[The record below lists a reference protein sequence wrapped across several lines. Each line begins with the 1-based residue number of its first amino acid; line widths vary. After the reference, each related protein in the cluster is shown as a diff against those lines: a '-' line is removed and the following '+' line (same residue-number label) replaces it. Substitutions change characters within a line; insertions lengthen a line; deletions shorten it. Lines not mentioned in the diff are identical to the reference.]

1 MKTCF
6 FLILSLPFKG
16 TWQWLLWGRSLP
28 IHPQRSADR
37 RYAIITSNES
47 DSYCYVLQIPKYFKN
62 IPVGYAS
69 ATAFQWSS
77 SNAAFKIAA
86 GSLLLTR
93 RIT

>member
-1 MKTCF
+1 M
-6 FLILSLPFKG
+6 PE
-16 TWQWLLWGRSLP
+16 
-28 IHPQRSADR
+28 DR

-47 DSYCYVLQIPKYFKN
+47 DSYCCVLQIPKYFKN

-86 GSLLLTR
+86 GSLLLTS
-93 RIT
+93 RITSEMKTFNELHQKYIKLL